1 MAAVTGSADD
11 RVMTINAFLHTT
23 SILDAYARDE
33 LLARETGL
41 WL

>member
-1 MAAVTGSADD
+1 MAAADGSADD
-11 RVMTINAFLHTT
+11 RAMTMSAFLHIT
-23 SILDAYARDE
+23 SMLDAYARAE

>member
-1 MAAVTGSADD
+1 
-11 RVMTINAFLHTT
+11 MTIDAFLHTT